1 MSESFADENVSNS
14 GVPVP
19 TTVND
24 VTPEAEPAH
33 DEDVIVVQRTRFIVA
48 VAGLA
53 CFLIGLV
60 VGYFTFSY
68 AFNRGFAL
76 ARGVPGVQSVPSAQ
90 RQKIQPNEGRIDVSV
105 DDDPYI
111 GPKNAPVTIVEF
123 SDFQCPFCADFYEKT
138 YRPLMQKYDGKVRFV
153 YRDFPLDLHADAEK
167 AAEAA
172 NCAFQQGPDKYWALH
187 DAIFKNQRMTGLG
200 PAAIA
205 TMAKTIS
212 GLDTVKLDECIK
224 SGKMADEISK
234 DVQDAKSYDVT
245 GTPTF
250 FINGQR
256 LVGAQPLASFSSIID
271 QLLAAK

>member
-1 MSESFADENVSNS
+1 MSESVADENISNS
-14 GVPVP
+14 GEP
-19 TTVND
+19 TPIDNT
-24 VTPEAEPAH
+24 TPAAESAH
-33 DEDVIVVQRTRFIVA
+33 GQDVIVIRRSRFVVA
-48 VAGLA
+48 VAGLTG
-53 CFLIGLV
+53 FLIGLA

-76 ARGVPGVQSVPSAQ
+76 ARGVAGVQSAPAVK
-90 RQKIQPNEGRIDVSV
+90 RQVQPNQGRIDVSV

-123 SDFQCPFCADFYEKT
+123 SDFQCPFCADFDDNT
-138 YRPLMQKYDGKVRFV
+138 YRQLMEKYDGRVRFV
-153 YRDFPLDLHADAEK
+153 YRDFPLSQIHPDAEK

-172 NCAFQQGPDKYWALH
+172 NCALQQGPDKYWALH
-187 DAIFKNQRMTGLG
+187 EAIFKNQRSTGVGL
-200 PAAIA
+200 AAIA

-212 GLDTVKLDECIK
+212 GLDTAKLDQCIK

-234 DVQDAKSYDVT
+234 DVQDANSYGVT